1 MSLPRS
7 RKSLG
12 QHFLTDPGI
21 LARIVAALDPVPDDR
36 VVEIGAGTGT
46 LTRILAPRVGHVIAI
61 EKDERLAAECGVR
74 IAEWG
79 LGNVQIVAGD
89 ALTLD
94 LRSFIP
100 HSAFG
105 TPHFKIVGN
114 IPYNI
119 TTPLL
124 ERAVALHPERVVF
137 LVQAEVADRIAAAPG
152 SKVYGGLSVGIQ
164 TLSRVERLFTVR
176 AGSFTPPPRV
186 HSAVIRLSP
195 HPDPPIGDAEIAP
208 FRVFVTACFSR
219 RRKQLRNVV
228 RAVSD
233 AAPPVV
239 EAGLAALGLD
249 PAARPETLAPEAF
262 MRLWRWVLAS
272 GGVIVK

>member
-1 MSLPRS
+1 MPLPRS

-21 LARIVAALDPVPDDR
+21 LARIVAALDPAPDDE

-46 LTRILAPRVGHVIAI
+46 LTRTLAARVGQVIAI
-61 EKDERLAAECGVR
+61 EKDGRLAIECSMRNAECG
-74 IAEWG
+74 IA
-79 LGNVQIVAGD
+79 NVKVVEGD
-89 ALTLD
+89 ALRLD
-94 LRSFIP
+94 WPGLIP
-100 HSAFG
+100 HSAFR

-124 ERAVALHPERVVF
+124 ERAVALHPERIVF

-164 TLSRVERLFTVR
+164 TLCRVERLFTVR
-176 AGSFTPPPRV
+176 AGSFAPPPRV
-186 HSAVIRLSP
+186 HSAVIRLSRR
-195 HPDPPIGDAEIAP
+195 PDPPIGDAEIAP

-228 RAVSD
+228 RAVSG
-233 AAPPVV
+233 AAPPAV

-249 PAARPETLAPEAF
+249 PAARPETLAPTAF
-262 MRLWRWVLAS
+262 VRLWRWVLAS